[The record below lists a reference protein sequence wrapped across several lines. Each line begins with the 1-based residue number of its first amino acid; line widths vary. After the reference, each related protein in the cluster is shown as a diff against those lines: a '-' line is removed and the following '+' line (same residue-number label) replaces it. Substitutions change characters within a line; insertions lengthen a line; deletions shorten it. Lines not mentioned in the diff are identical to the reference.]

1 MVPKT
6 CVTTDVY
13 ILNSNH
19 LVEYEVCKS
28 NIGHKLNGS
37 KCCKKRL
44 QGRGGEEGRRKMK
57 LEKNGTGN
65 PRPIQKQHLVNI
77 VKNENSHRCPYNTNI
92 FIF

>member
-6 CVTTDVY
+6 YVTTDVY

-44 QGRGGEEGRRKMK
+44 QGGWGGR
-57 LEKNGTGN
+57 EK
-65 PRPIQKQHLVNI
+65 
-77 VKNENSHRCPYNTNI
+77 KNEIRKKWNRKSTTNTEATSSKHCKE
-92 FIF
+92 